1 MENQGLGY
9 HETMET
15 HEMMNF
21 KTDCLLK
28 SKMVMGICFDND
40 LKKLLE
46 KDVQQSIQAIQELK
60 ELYKN
65 AKTLS

>member
-1 MENQGLGY
+1 MDDLGLGY

-15 HEMMNF
+15 HEMLNF

-46 KDVQQSIQAIQELK
+46 KDVEQSIQAIQELK